1 MPILDDTT
9 LIQQF
14 ISGEVTLA
22 ANQNLRIEPAFDSV
36 QLLAKRG
43 GLIASLKRVGSRQT
57 IVMRQPSDYSVLMH
71 QLLLARHFVP
81 TSGNGDQ
88 SGSAE
93 YRADDI
99 PDGYEV
105 AHTTA
110 KELWKEWW
118 RTARHSGMHGIQ
130 MDLLI
135 FARDTWYPIR
145 NIVCS
150 QGNLFVTTLVSEVSF
165 MGDESLTWLRRL
177 PAPQT
182 ITKTPPT
189 AAPKLARSLQPFNK
203 PIQPTSPSPERAS
216 TPASANFLNKPEA
229 LNSALSHPELRQVL
243 RVRHGKLY
251 IKTALGEI
259 VVEGR
264 ELKYRL
270 EEGTRASELQ
280 KPLNLKGYREGR
292 AANQ

>member
-81 TSGNGDQ
+81 TPGGDPSGFT
-88 SGSAE
+88 E

-99 PDGYEV
+99 PAGYEV
-105 AHTTA
+105 VHATV

-118 RTARHSGMHGIQ
+118 RTARHTSTHGIH

-150 QGNLFVTTLVSEVSF
+150 QGTLFITTLVSEVAF
-165 MGDESLTWLRRL
+165 TGNDSLTWLRRS
-177 PAPQT
+177 PEPQT
-182 ITKTPPT
+182 IEKTPPT
-189 AAPKLARSLQPFNK
+189 TAPTLARSLQPFNK
-203 PIQPTSPSPERAS
+203 TAPLTSTVPERPS
-216 TPASANFLNKPEA
+216 IPASPDFLNKPEA
-229 LNSALSHPELRQVL
+229 LDSAVSQPELRQVV

-251 IKTALGEI
+251 VKTALGEL
-259 VVEGR
+259 VVEGSD
-264 ELKYRL
+264 LKYRL
-270 EEGTRASELQ
+270 EDGMRTSERQ
-280 KPLNLKGYREGR
+280 KPLNLNGYREGR
-292 AANQ
+292 AVNQ